1 MMQTEDVRTM
11 ANTRQ
16 MSRDLQ
22 EIKVL
27 RHTMGNYIMRA
38 TLRAKTIKEL
48 PLLNPWTSVD
58 VAIVKE
64 GASRA
69 LADHGQGE

>member
-1 MMQTEDVRTM
+1 MFTQ
-11 ANTRQ
+11 Q

-22 EIKVL
+22 EIKEVF
-27 RHTMGNYIMRA
+27 RHTTGNYIMRA
-38 TLRAKTIKEL
+38 MLRAKTTKEL
-48 PLLNPWTSVD
+48 PLLNPWASVD
-58 VAIVKE
+58 DAFVRE